1 MGKALHKSV
10 FSTKLVFMINPI
22 FAFSKD
28 MAIGNDSENPV
39 HTIQDASFLLSIVG
53 GANTLSRVVLGY
65 LSDKAWMNRL
75 YLYNGA
81 LTVCGIG
88 NLSKTRLNVQILK
101 RFTPKMFRDSLRS

>member
-1 MGKALHKSV
+1 
-10 FSTKLVFMINPI
+10 
-22 FAFSKD
+22 
-28 MAIGNDSENPV
+28 MAIGNDSENPI

-81 LTVCGIG
+81 LTVCGLG
-88 NLSKTRLNVQILK
+88 NLSKKILNIKYLK
-101 RFTPKMFRDSLRS
+101 DLHKQCLEISGEVDARRKFYFSFITKFFSFVFIF